1 MKKKVFI
8 LQLTGG
14 PLIKG
19 EKVIFTEGGLIHAV
33 SAAVNLTKD
42 YNISILCPNPP
53 GQKEKREINY
63 QGLKIISIG
72 EASWIKFSQY
82 GNLDFFLEIKNLI
95 NKTSPQILIGNNLLA
110 SFLIS
115 FFPQEIKKV
124 GVIHHLYLTLKN
136 TFQPTISIIKIF
148 ENLSF
153 SFIKRLD
160 AIATV
165 NPLTKETLIK
175 KGFLGDKIFF
185 VGNGVDKTLFSF
197 SPKKEKNNL
206 IYIGRLAELKG
217 VEGLIDAVSEVK
229 KEIPGIV
236 LHLVGHGPK
245 QQFLEKKIKL
255 LNLKNN
261 VIFHGCLGRNEIK
274 DLLKKSSIYLSA
286 SKFEG
291 FDIPLT
297 EAMACGCTPIVSDI
311 YAHRFIFQNQDVGY
325 LVKDK
330 NEMVRR
336 IFELLKDENKR
347 LFFSQNG
354 RKLVEEKWTW
364 ENVGKRYKSLL
375 QSL

>member
-1 MKKKVFI
+1 MKKKIFI

-19 EKVIFTEGGLIHAV
+19 RKVIFTEGGLVHAV
-33 SAAVNLTKD
+33 SAAVNLTDD
-42 YNISILCPNPP
+42 YNVSILCPNPP
-53 GQKEKREINY
+53 GQKGRKEIDY
-63 QGLKIISIG
+63 QGVKIISIG
-72 EASWIKFSQY
+72 EASWVKFSQY
-82 GNLDFFLEIKNLI
+82 GNLDFFLEIKDLI
-95 NKTSPQILIGNNLLA
+95 NKAKPQILIGNNLLA

-115 FFPQEIKKV
+115 FFSQEMKKV

-136 TFQPTISIIKIF
+136 AFQPTVSIIKVF

-160 AIATV
+160 AIAII
-165 NPLTKETLIK
+165 NPLTEEILLK
-175 KGFLGDKIFF
+175 KGFLGNKIFF
-185 VGNGVDKTLFSF
+185 VGNGIDKTLFSPSF
-197 SPKKEKNNL
+197 KKEKNSL

-217 VEGLIDAVSEVK
+217 VEDLIDVISEVK
-229 KEIPGIV
+229 KEIPGII
-236 LHLVGHGPK
+236 LDLVGHGPK
-245 QQFLEKKIKL
+245 QQFLEKKTEPLK
-255 LNLKNN
+255 LKNN
-261 VIFHGCLGRNEIK
+261 IIFHGCLGREEIR
-274 DLLKKSSIYLSA
+274 DLLKKSSLYLSA

-297 EAMACGCTPIVSDI
+297 EAMACGCVPIVSDI
-311 YAHRFIFQNQDVGY
+311 YAHRFIFQNKDVGY

-330 NEMVRR
+330 KEMARR

-354 RKLVEEKWTW
+354 RKLVEGKWTW
-364 ENVGKRYKSLL
+364 GNVGKRYKTLL